1 MRLKRLLAS
10 LLSLMFILLT
20 ACGNDEIISNE
31 FEQKTE
37 ITLSW
42 WGNDTRNEYTLE
54 AVKAFEELHPD
65 IEVKCSYTEWSGYE
79 ARNQVRMVSGTE
91 ADVMQVN
98 AGWLAQYSEVGTGY
112 YDIESLSEYVSLD
125 NFDADTL
132 DFGRRNGIL
141 NAIPIAMNTESIYI
155 NKTIYDSYNLP
166 VPETWDDFFEAAK
179 VMKKDGVYPLAG
191 ANKSIWLF
199 CIAYT
204 EQKTGKTFFD
214 EKGNIRFSY
223 SEFKTMIEFY
233 NRLVTEKVIPKVEDF
248 QRFNIDNRVYA
259 GTVAWVSDAIN
270 YFGTLVEEGDEI
282 IPADY
287 TAFDS
292 SDAGK
297 GWYKKPATLYA
308 ISKNTNHPKEAAMLL
323 DFLLNSAEM
332 ARLQGLEK
340 GIPVSKAAKRHL
352 EEDGQLTG
360 LQYEASQV
368 MENNSLISPM
378 NSVIEN
384 TNLYETFI
392 THSDMVLFDKGTLD
406 DVTID
411 LVSAYKDSGYKFT
424 KNK

>member
-1 MRLKRLLAS
+1 
-10 LLSLMFILLT
+10 
-20 ACGNDEIISNE
+20 
-31 FEQKTE
+31 
-37 ITLSW
+37 
-42 WGNDTRNEYTLE
+42 
-54 AVKAFEELHPD
+54 
-65 IEVKCSYTEWSGYE
+65 
-79 ARNQVRMVSGTE
+79 
-91 ADVMQVN
+91 
-98 AGWLAQYSEVGTGY
+98 
-112 YDIESLSEYVSLD
+112 
-125 NFDADTL
+125 
-132 DFGRRNGIL
+132 
-141 NAIPIAMNTESIYI
+141 
-155 NKTIYDSYNLP
+155 
-166 VPETWDDFFEAAK
+166 
-179 VMKKDGVYPLAG
+179 
-191 ANKSIWLF
+191 
-199 CIAYT
+199 
-204 EQKTGKTFFD
+204 
-214 EKGNIRFSY
+214 
-223 SEFKTMIEFY
+223 MIEFY

-282 IPADY
+282 IAADY

-297 GWYKKPATLYA
+297 GWYEKPATLYA

-406 DVTID
+406 DVAID

-424 KNK
+424 KK

>member
-1 MRLKRLLAS
+1 MKLKRLLAS
-10 LLSLMFILLT
+10 LLSLMLIIPT
-20 ACGNDEIISNE
+20 ACGDDEIISNE
-31 FEQKTE
+31 FENKTE

-65 IEVKCSYTEWSGYE
+65 IKVKCSYTEWSGYE
-79 ARNQVRMVSGTE
+79 ARNQVRMVSETE

-98 AGWLAQYSEVGTGY
+98 AGWLAQYSEDGTGY

-214 EKGNIRFSY
+214 ENGNIRFSY

-282 IPADY
+282 IAADY

-297 GWYKKPATLYA
+297 GWYEKPATLYA

-424 KNK
+424 KK